1 MFNYLKTKTLSP
13 MEKHK
18 EHHEKHE
25 EKKEIKTEKI
35 SEAKKQQQKTVF
47 IIISVIVLALLA
59 LLIFKFPPKNQKN
72 LKPEE
77 AKNKTEKFI
86 NDNLM
91 MPGTKA
97 TISKIEEEY
106 GLYKVSVD
114 VGNGEIIDSYVDK
127 KGSMF
132 FPQAFEIDTYVNP
145 YLSDL
150 ELSEEGTTS
159 VEEIQT
165 EIIE

>member
-1 MFNYLKTKTLSP
+1 MANKKI
-13 MEKHK
+13 MEHKHEHNHECK
-18 EHHEKHE
+18 HEHHE
-25 EKKEIKTEKI
+25 EIKAEKFN
-35 SEAKKQQQKTVF
+35 SNKKQQKTVF
-47 IIISVIVLALLA
+47 IVISIIVLALLA

>member
-1 MFNYLKTKTLSP
+1 

-59 LLIFKFPPKNQKN
+59 LLIFKFPPKEKGT
-72 LKPEE
+72 LSMEE
-77 AKNKTEKFI
+77 AKIKTEKFI

-97 TISKIEEEY
+97 TITNIEEEY

-114 VGNGEIIDSYVDK
+114 VGMGEAIESYIDK
-127 KGSMF
+127 KGTF
-132 FPQAFEIDTYVNP
+132 FYPQAFEIDNYINP
-145 YLSDL
+145 YLSEEMISIEDL
-150 ELSEEGTTS
+150 EMATDSEE
-159 VEEIQT
+159 I
-165 EIIE
+165 IIE